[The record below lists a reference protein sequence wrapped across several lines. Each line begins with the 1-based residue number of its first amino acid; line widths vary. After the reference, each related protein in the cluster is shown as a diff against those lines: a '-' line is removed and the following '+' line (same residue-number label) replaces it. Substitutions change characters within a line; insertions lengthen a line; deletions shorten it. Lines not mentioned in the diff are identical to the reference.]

1 MEKSFLMTLMKLSGN
16 PLSSSSNFKR
26 PPTMVDYVAT
36 FMECA
41 YLNEEIKNVSFRR
54 KAGLYIHIQLKTY
67 HLLLYMSLERFSTL
81 GRGSTVLF
89 HFFIVQCLS
98 L

>member
-1 MEKSFLMTLMKLSGN
+1 MEKSFLMAWRKLSGN

-41 YLNEEIKNVSFRR
+41 YLNEEIKM
-54 KAGLYIHIQLKTY
+54 Y
-67 HLLLYMSLERFSTL
+67 HLEKKLGFIYTYNLKAYHLILYMSLERFSTL